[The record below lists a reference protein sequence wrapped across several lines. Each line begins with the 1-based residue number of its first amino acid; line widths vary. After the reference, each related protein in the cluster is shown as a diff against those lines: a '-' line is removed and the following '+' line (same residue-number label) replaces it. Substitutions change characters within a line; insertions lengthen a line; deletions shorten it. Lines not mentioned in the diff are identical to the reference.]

1 MSDDAERRGPWSYI
15 QPWDIDSI
23 PVDIL
28 DEDQRRGWM
37 RAMFVAGGL
46 PYMWRELAKPI
57 ADVVYAL
64 LELRPGDRVL
74 LIGEAAEPCGFVEQI
89 GAAIGRTG
97 TLDVFEIIR
106 DGRATVASGK
116 PGRNGKVGCWQ
127 WTYTGGVADNTYD
140 AVAVLQSAQ
149 HCDDWRETGAE
160 LARVLKPGRR
170 IVSAEMCLEG
180 DRFEARVD
188 ADMHLRQWYEKMF
201 PAGRK
206 HISNYSGEELVALIG
221 PAVEGAQCMDWRGV
235 ELFWGRKTQSFKVS

>member
-74 LIGEAAEPCGFVEQI
+74 LIGEAAEPVRSRARHIVADRLFGTAGEWLWPPEQAT
-89 GAAIGRTG
+89 AAISARQ
-97 TLDVFEIIR
+97 R
-106 DGRATVASGK
+106 SGC
-116 PGRNGKVGCWQ
+116 RW
-127 WTYTGGVADNTYD
+127 D
-140 AVAVLQSAQ
+140 SAQ
-149 HCDDWRETGAE
+149 AAPAYFRSQQ
-160 LARVLKPGRR
+160 PRR
-170 IVSAEMCLEG
+170 
-180 DRFEARVD
+180 
-188 ADMHLRQWYEKMF
+188 
-201 PAGRK
+201 
-206 HISNYSGEELVALIG
+206 
-221 PAVEGAQCMDWRGV
+221 
-235 ELFWGRKTQSFKVS
+235 